1 MSKNSTQLRLGGV
14 WLSALVGLL
23 AGIGFSA
30 PALAQPGFCEDA
42 AQIVARESGV
52 PVSVLKAIS
61 LNETGR
67 NSGGVMRPWPWTVN
81 MEGKGVW
88 FDSKAEALAY
98 AEREFDRGA
107 RSFDIGCFQI
117 NYKWHGQAFSSIEEM
132 FDPMANA
139 RYAARFLK
147 ELYAEK
153 GNWSEAAGAYHS
165 RTPDKAEKYTARF
178 ETFRARFAE
187 EDGKPVRL
195 ALASQPA
202 REVPKAIASLAPA
215 AAPAAPRL
223 NSFPLLLAG
232 QPGGAMGSLVPMF
245 GSGARRLIAID

>member
-1 MSKNSTQLRLGGV
+1 MSKNSTQLRFGGV
-14 WLSALVGLL
+14 WLSTLIGLL
-23 AGIGFSA
+23 AGIGFA
-30 PALAQPGFCEDA
+30 VPAVAQPGLCEDA

-67 NSGGVMRPWPWTVN
+67 NRGGVMRPWPWTVN

-117 NYKWHGQAFSSIEEM
+117 NYKWHNQAFSSIEEM
-132 FDPMANA
+132 FDPMASA
-139 RYAARFLK
+139 RYAAKFLK

-153 GNWSEAAGAYHS
+153 GNWSAAAGAYHS
-165 RTPDKAEKYTARF
+165 RTPEKAEKYTARF
-178 ETFRARFAE
+178 ETFRARFTA
-187 EDGKPVRL
+187 EDGEPVRL
-195 ALASQPA
+195 ALGRQAA
-202 REVPKAIASLAPA
+202 RDVPNVVASLAPPVP
-215 AAPAAPRL
+215 PAAPRP

-232 QPGGAMGSLVPMF
+232 QPGGTMGSLVPMF